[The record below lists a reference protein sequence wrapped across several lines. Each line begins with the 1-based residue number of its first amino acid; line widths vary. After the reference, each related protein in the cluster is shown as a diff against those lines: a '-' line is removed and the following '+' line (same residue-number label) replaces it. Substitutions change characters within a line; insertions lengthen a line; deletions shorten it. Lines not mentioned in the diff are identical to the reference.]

1 MMTSAPLRSAELALA
16 ALLALAVAP
25 QAAAEAVVG
34 PGVDWLVQGL
44 FCAPAETGRREAPG
58 TMSGWIHVPDAPVA
72 MVAEGTVAP
81 AALGMGFGVRFQRA
95 GDGLTGLRFE
105 VSHPP
110 MGTGGVTVQAWES
123 VSMAGEEDAIFF
135 QFDMP
140 EELVTGPWEFRA
152 YEDGREL
159 FRAPFTVVGPGAVP
173 ELVALCRPG
182 AMMSALPAPLRGG

>member
-1 MMTSAPLRSAELALA
+1 MTSAPPRSAELALA
-16 ALLALAVAP
+16 ALLALAAAP
-25 QAAAEAVVG
+25 QAAAQAVVG

-81 AALGMGFGVRFQRA
+81 AALGMGFGVRFQRGGA
-95 GDGLTGLRFE
+95 ALTAMRYE
-105 VSHPP
+105 VRHPP
-110 MGTGGVTVQAWES
+110 MGAGGVTVQAWDS

-135 QFDMP
+135 QFDVA

-152 YEDGREL
+152 YEGGREL
-159 FRAPFTVVGPGAVP
+159 FRAPFTVVEPGAVP
-173 ELVALCRPG
+173 ELLALCRPG